1 MKLIVKVSNL
11 VGNITNFF
19 SNFFNSQDLGLKNK
33 ANHQSQ
39 WLTNPY
45 QPNRNFSQSAS
56 GSRKIKNL
64 GPKYTSQE
72 VIKYLRGQGE
82 SERAAWVIR
91 EASSFYVYDPQQVPP
106 QFRGRER
113 LYEKLPFVLYKYSQ
127 GWSTQ
132 EIAKSVS
139 YFSTAEDVEEAL
151 LYISEVIARRIN
163 ANLKASA

>member
-1 MKLIVKVSNL
+1 MKLIVKLSNF
-11 VGNITNFF
+11 VKNITNLL
-19 SNFFNSQDLGLKNK
+19 SSFFNSKKLDLKNK

-39 WLTNPY
+39 WLTDPY
-45 QPNRNFSQSAS
+45 PPRSNFSQPGA

-64 GPKYTSQE
+64 GSKYTSQE

-91 EASSFYVYDPQQVPP
+91 EASSFYIYDPHQVPP

-127 GWSTQ
+127 GWSAQ

-139 YFSTAEDVEEAL
+139 YFSTADDVEEAL

-163 ANLKASA
+163 ATLKASA